1 MYAVS
6 SIHGS
11 VVHDSLRTTSM
22 HLSPP
27 EPAGATDTLIAV
39 ADQSVREAAGFA
51 GLEAANLWALQRQT
65 DGDMI
70 RDATRFL
77 EQACQTVLELRV
89 ENTAL
94 RDLVQRLPPFDRSMG
109 QWRMLVELSVIPERL
124 AEAAWKFGELS
135 AAIAVRSNEKR
146 FRLKDLPVAH
156 YVRLGRTLLG
166 SLLGD
171 RTEREVADDALAR
184 RREHSAAAFVW
195 LLSLNILGELRAIV
209 TDSTGNAPG
218 SSHASERAT
227 RALTASE
234 VEWQSLRAWL
244 AGRARADSPMP
255 VV

>member
-1 MYAVS
+1 MCTVS
-6 SIHGS
+6 SIHGT
-11 VVHDSLRTTSM
+11 VRHDPLRTTSM
-22 HLSPP
+22 TSAPTA
-27 EPAGATDTLIAV
+27 PADAADALIAV
-39 ADQSVREAAGFA
+39 ADESVQEAAGFA
-51 GLEAANLWALQRQT
+51 GIEAANLWALQRQT

-70 RDATRFL
+70 RDATRCL
-77 EQACQTVLELRV
+77 KQACQTVLATRI
-89 ENTAL
+89 ENRTL
-94 RDLVQRLPPFDRSMG
+94 RDLVQRLPPFDRTTG

-135 AAIAVRSNEKR
+135 AAIAVRSNERR

-171 RTEREVADDALAR
+171 RTDRVVADDTLAL
-184 RREHSAAAFVW
+184 RREDSAAAFVW

-209 TDSTGNAPG
+209 TDSTGNAPSG
-218 SSHASERAT
+218 SHASERVT
-227 RALTASE
+227 RALAASE

-244 AGRARADSPMP
+244 AGRARAESPMP